1 MEFSAQQIADF
12 LNGEVIGDKD
22 IKVNNFSKIEEGKPH
37 TITFLA
43 NPKYTQYIYE
53 TEADIEM
60 VKGRRCLSGYQSA
73 AYSGSKCKTLENW
86 YLSQSRY
93 CGICRCGAR
102 CIRGSFCLYRRTL

>member
-43 NPKYTQYIYE
+43 NPKYTHYIYRVATKE
-53 TEADIEM
+53 RSVSKPSLPEA
-60 VKGRRCLSGYQSA
+60 G
-73 AYSGSKCKTLENW
+73 
-86 YLSQSRY
+86 
-93 CGICRCGAR
+93 
-102 CIRGSFCLYRRTL
+102 